1 MRKIS
6 RIDKQILKA
15 LLVLNRSGNSTKLAA
30 KLGIPRTTF
39 RHRRDY
45 LEEHYLET
53 SYSLNLDNLGYRRVD
68 LLIYT
73 SGGQTINIAN
83 KLLERDE
90 VTYVG
95 RSIGEPTIDLRA
107 EVVVKDNLEMFELIE
122 TLRAMPH
129 VKEVIWSEI
138 VKIVGKKKSVPSS
151 VIDQL

>member
-6 RIDKQILKA
+6 RIDKKILKA

-39 RHRRDY
+39 QHRRDY

-53 SYSLNLDNLGYRRVD
+53 SYSFNLDNLGYRRVD

-107 EVVVKDNLEMFELIE
+107 EVVIKDNSELLALLE
-122 TLRAMPH
+122 TLKAMPN
-129 VKEVIWSEI
+129 VMDVVWNEI
-138 VKIVGKKKSVPSS
+138 VKIGGKKRSVPSS
-151 VIDQL
+151 IINQL